1 MPESLRIPNLRHHKP
16 SGQAVV
22 TLPLPNGKR
31 KDLYLGRWNS
41 RESKAE
47 YARIVGELA
56 VTPVIDA
63 VVNKSTGITVN
74 EILIGFWRY
83 AETYYGKESSER
95 ETYRLVIRTV
105 RESYG
110 STIASDFGP
119 LALKAVRQRFID
131 SKLTRGEVNRRTQKV
146 VRIFHWAA
154 SDQLVPAD
162 VFTALKTV
170 EGLRAG
176 RSPAPDRPRKPIP
189 KLSDI
194 EAVFRHLHPT
204 VIRMVKV
211 QLLTGCR
218 PGELCQL
225 RPTDIDQSGPVW
237 QFTPATHKNAYR
249 GQSRSIMIGPKAQAE
264 LLPLTPRDPQ
274 SHYFRPKS
282 HLEARRAARKT
293 PLYPSHI
300 RHMEKKRKTNPL
312 RAPGDSYTTASYGDV
327 VRRAIVKEN
336 ARREALAGP
345 GQFDRLDWHV
355 HQLRHLA
362 ASMIRAEFGIENAR
376 AVLGHSAASMTDHY
390 SRSANDQLA
399 EAVARRL
406 G

>member
-1 MPESLRIPNLRHHKP
+1 MPEPLRIPNLRHHKP

-110 STIASDFGP
+110 
-119 LALKAVRQRFID
+119 
-131 SKLTRGEVNRRTQKV
+131 TR
-146 VRIFHWAA
+146 
-154 SDQLVPAD
+154 
-162 VFTALKTV
+162 
-170 EGLRAG
+170 
-176 RSPAPDRPRKPIP
+176 
-189 KLSDI
+189 
-194 EAVFRHLHPT
+194 
-204 VIRMVKV
+204 
-211 QLLTGCR
+211 
-218 PGELCQL
+218 
-225 RPTDIDQSGPVW
+225 
-237 QFTPATHKNAYR
+237 NA
-249 GQSRSIMIGPKAQAE
+249 Q
-264 LLPLTPRDPQ
+264 
-274 SHYFRPKS
+274 
-282 HLEARRAARKT
+282 
-293 PLYPSHI
+293 
-300 RHMEKKRKTNPL
+300 
-312 RAPGDSYTTASYGDV
+312 
-327 VRRAIVKEN
+327 
-336 ARREALAGP
+336 
-345 GQFDRLDWHV
+345 
-355 HQLRHLA
+355 
-362 ASMIRAEFGIENAR
+362 

-399 EAVARRL
+399 EANAIPSRKQTLDSGR
-406 G
+406 GSISANR